1 MKNQTSIKW
10 LIKELN
16 KNVNFVPMVHWD
28 AIREIVQKAL
38 EMEKQQ
44 IVDAVNVGFDEGA
57 KFPEDIKLNN
67 AEEYYNQ
74 TYNL

>member
-1 MKNQTSIKW
+1 MKNQTSIEW

-38 EMEKQQ
+38 AMEKQQ
-44 IVDAVNVGFDEGA
+44 IIEAY
-57 KFPEDIKLNN
+57 EDFATNEIGELLTG
-67 AEEYYNQ
+67 EQYYNQ
-74 TYNL
+74 TYNK

>member
-1 MKNQTSIKW
+1 MKNQTAVEW

-16 KNVNFVPMVHWD
+16 KNVNFIPMVHWD

-38 EMEKQQ
+38 ELEKQQ
-44 IVDAVNVGFDEGA
+44 IIEAVNVGFDEGA

-67 AEEYYNQ
+67 AEQYYNQ

>member
-1 MKNQTSIKW
+1 MKNQTAITW

-28 AIREIVQKAL
+28 AIREIVQKAKEL
-38 EMEKQQ
+38 EKQQ
-44 IVDAVNVGFDEGA
+44 IIDAVNVGFDEGA

-67 AEEYYNQ
+67 AEQYYNQ